1 MELMPMP
8 HNTSCRNTFVD
19 VIEMDNFQGRALNN
33 KYGIS
38 LSLIGGKKMTQTA
51 SSILHKGDQ
60 G

>member
-1 MELMPMP
+1 MP
-8 HNTSCRNTFVD
+8 HNTSCRNAFVD

-38 LSLIGGKKMTQTA
+38 LSVIGVKKMTQTA